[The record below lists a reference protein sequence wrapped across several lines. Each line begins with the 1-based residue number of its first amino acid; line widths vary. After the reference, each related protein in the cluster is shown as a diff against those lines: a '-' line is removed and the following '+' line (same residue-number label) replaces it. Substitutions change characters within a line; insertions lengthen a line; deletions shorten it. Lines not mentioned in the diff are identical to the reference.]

1 MKKLFSILIIL
12 LLCGES
18 GVLASGKLE
27 SSQLC
32 IDEKVTRNIYSLR
45 HSSEMKSAYS
55 LIGCG
60 VGNPASLRR
69 IKDID
74 VFNVNTEIGKVILTP
89 ERYGHIQQKHPEV
102 KLDDIWWT
110 LAMPNKVEKEN
121 YRNWIFKRHYDL
133 KWLEVIVR
141 QTGERLFVITAYY
154 EQF

>member
-1 MKKLFSILIIL
+1 MVFYLTYELGK
-12 LLCGES
+12 LCGES
-18 GVLASGKLE
+18 GVLASGEEQMATLIKYQNFGCDK
-27 SSQLC
+27 SSSAMNLY
-32 IDEKVTRNIYSLR
+32 EKGSR
-45 HSSEMKSAYS
+45 
-55 LIGCG
+55 

-69 IKDID
+69 IRDILILE
-74 VFNVNTEIGKVILTP
+74 VNTEIGKVILTP